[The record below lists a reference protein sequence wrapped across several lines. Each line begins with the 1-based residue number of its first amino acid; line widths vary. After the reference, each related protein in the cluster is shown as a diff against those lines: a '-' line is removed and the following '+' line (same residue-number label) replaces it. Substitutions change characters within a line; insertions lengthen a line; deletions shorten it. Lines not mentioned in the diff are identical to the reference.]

1 MPSGRASHDDRL
13 LDALTSLP
21 ETSFSETVWRVVNAI
36 RSPIDGSRGS
46 GRWNSDNNEV
56 LYTSLES
63 DDALSEI
70 HFHISR
76 ANPIFPSRLK
86 HNLAQL
92 TAGLAKV
99 LDLSDPS
106 TLTSLGIDMDR
117 YSEILYSKT
126 QEVGDAVAFLG
137 IEAIIVP
144 NARHQSNNL
153 VIFMQ
158 NIDLDKIEIGK
169 NTSVDW
175 TAWRLQNNFQ
185 AKST

>member
-1 MPSGRASHDDRL
+1 MPSGRSSHDDRL

-21 ETSFSETVWRVVNAI
+21 ETSFSGPVWRVVNAM

-46 GRWNSDNNEV
+46 GRWNSDINEV

-63 DDALSEI
+63 NGALSEI

-76 ANPIFPSRLK
+76 GNPIFPSRLK
-86 HNLAQL
+86 HNLVQL
-92 TAGLAKV
+92 TAEFARV

-106 TLTSLGIDMDR
+106 MLTSLDVDMAR

-126 QEVGDAVAFLG
+126 QEIGDAVAFLG
-137 IEAIIVP
+137 IEAIIAP

-153 VIFMQ
+153 IVFMQ
-158 NIDLDKIEIGK
+158 NIDLEMIEIGEM
-169 NTSVDW
+169 TSADW
-175 TAWRLQNNFQ
+175 TAWRIENNFQ
-185 AKST
+185 AQST